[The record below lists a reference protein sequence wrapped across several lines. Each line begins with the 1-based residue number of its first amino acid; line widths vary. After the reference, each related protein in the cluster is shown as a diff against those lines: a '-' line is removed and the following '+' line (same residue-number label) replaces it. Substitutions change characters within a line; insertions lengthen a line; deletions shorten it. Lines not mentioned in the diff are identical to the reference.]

1 MVNNTTVIEVELGQM
16 TYKKAF
22 SIQENVFNQIIAQ
35 KRANRV
41 QPETVKTNNYL
52 LWVEHPPVIT
62 LGKSGKMDHLL
73 LNEKNLKDKGIEF
86 YHTNRGGDITFH
98 GPGQI
103 VGYPIFDLD
112 HFFTDIHRYLRYLE
126 QAVINTLEEYGIQG
140 NRSNGETGVWLDAGT
155 PFARKICA
163 MGVRASRWVTM
174 HGFAFNINTDLQ
186 YFDHIV
192 PCGIQGKGVTSL
204 QKELGHSIP
213 LETVKK
219 QLKAHLGELFE
230 VQWQSTEL
238 VDLINDKTI

>member
-1 MVNNTTVIEVELGQM
+1 M

-155 PFARKICA
+155 PFDR
-163 MGVRASRWVTM
+163 
-174 HGFAFNINTDLQ
+174 
-186 YFDHIV
+186 
-192 PCGIQGKGVTSL
+192 
-204 QKELGHSIP
+204 
-213 LETVKK
+213 
-219 QLKAHLGELFE
+219 
-230 VQWQSTEL
+230 
-238 VDLINDKTI
+238 